1 MANQENRSSYISS
14 LLNPTPNADK
24 KPANSPN
31 KETDDN
37 DLSFLVINSVAKVKG
52 DIISDGDVVID
63 GFIEGKINARN
74 LKVTKHGRV
83 LGVVNVKSAEIS
95 GVIEPEISC
104 SERLTIKETGQIKG
118 SIRTK
123 ELVVNLGGKFVGTVD
138 EFSDPQGESK
148 AKISMFT

>member
-14 LLNPTPNADK
+14 LLNPTPNTDK
-24 KPANSPN
+24 KPAKSPSR
-31 KETDDN
+31 ETDDD

-52 DIISDGDVVID
+52 DIISDGDVVVD

-74 LKVTKHGRV
+74 LKVTKNGRV

-118 SIRTK
+118 NIRTK
-123 ELVVNLGGKFVGTVD
+123 ELVVNLGGKFVGSVD
-138 EFSDPQGESK
+138 EFSELPEQSK
-148 AKISMFT
+148 TKTSMFT